1 MANDGLRREDDEMAR
16 PLFLAIPLLAAAFAP
31 LAAQDD
37 SPDKELLERRLR
49 ACLVG
54 GSAGAPRANLMT
66 ALLAVRSLC
75 HTQIKRVEAVR
86 LREVDEQFGL
96 PEARLTA
103 RQRDDLAHQRLLAT
117 RALNHEIGMAVS
129 NFTGLAE

>member
-1 MANDGLRREDDEMAR
+1 MASDRLHRKDGEMAR
-16 PLFLAIPLLAAAFAP
+16 SLFLAIPLLATAFAP
-31 LAAQDD
+31 LAAQDS

-49 ACLVG
+49 ACLSS
-54 GSAGAPRANLMT
+54 GSAGAPKTNLMT

-103 RQRDDLAHQRLLAT
+103 SQQDELAHQRLLAS
-117 RALNHEIGMAVS
+117 RRLNHEIGMAVS